1 MKAEIL
7 SIGDE
12 ILIGQINNTNSVWIA
27 QELNNIG
34 IKVIQM
40 TTVSDE
46 ESAILESLADAEKR
60 ADIVFITGGLG
71 PTKDDITKKCF
82 ASFLDV
88 PLEMN
93 EKVLDQVRTFFSIRG
108 KQLSE
113 LNKLQAL
120 VPRGCFVVE
129 NKNGTA
135 PGMWMKKNKTVFISM
150 PGVPYEMKLMMT
162 NIVLP
167 KIRSENQLPFI
178 YHKTVLTQGIGESV
192 IAEMISDWEDSLAEK
207 KIKLAYL
214 PQPGMVRL
222 RLSSSGKKEE
232 VKNSVDAESEILIS
246 KLRKFV
252 FGIEDYGAPTPK
264 LEEIVSQLLRSRN
277 ETLALAESCT
287 GGYITSLITAIPG
300 ASEIFKGAIVPYNN
314 MAKHELVN
322 VNKEIFDTVG
332 AVSKECV
339 EQLAKN
345 ARELFHS
352 TYSIAVS
359 GIAGPGGATPEK
371 PVGLVW
377 LAICNKDQ
385 LVTRELRFGD
395 DRQRNIVMTAN
406 AALNIMRKF
415 IDGDYSV

>member
-34 IKVIQM
+34 VKVVHM

-46 ESAILESLADAEKR
+46 ESAILESLTSAEKR
-60 ADIVFITGGLG
+60 ADLVFITGGLG

-82 ASFLDV
+82 ASFLNV
-88 PLEMN
+88 PLVMD
-93 EKVLDQVRTFFSIRG
+93 EKVLDQVSTFFSVRG

-120 VPRGCFVVE
+120 VPQGCFVVE

-135 PGMWMKKNKTVFISM
+135 PGMWMKKNKTVFVSM
-150 PGVPYEMKLMMT
+150 PGVPYEMKLMMS

-167 KIRSENQLPFI
+167 KIKAENQLPFI
-178 YHKTVLTQGIGESV
+178 YHKTILTQGIGESV
-192 IAEMISDWEDSLAEK
+192 IAEMIGDWEDSLAEK

-232 VKNSVDAESEILIS
+232 VKRSVDAESEILIN
-246 KLRKFV
+246 KLKKFV
-252 FGIEDYGAPTPK
+252 FGMEDYGAPTPK
-264 LEEIVSQLLRSRN
+264 LEEIVSQLLRSKN
-277 ETLALAESCT
+277 ETLSLAESCS
-287 GGYITSLITAIPG
+287 GGFITSLITAIPG

-314 MAKHELVN
+314 IAKHELVN

-339 EQLAKN
+339 EQLARHT
-345 ARELFHS
+345 RELFHS
-352 TYSIAVS
+352 DYSIAVS
-359 GIAGPGGATPEK
+359 GIAGPGGATAEK

-377 LAICNKDQ
+377 VAISDENGVYSK
-385 LVTRELRFGD
+385 EFRFGD
-395 DRQRNIVMTAN
+395 DRQRNITMTSS
-406 AALNIMRKF
+406 AALHFLIKHIEKKR
-415 IDGDYSV
+415 V

>member
-34 IKVIQM
+34 VKVVHM

-46 ESAILESLADAEKR
+46 ESAILESLTSAEKR
-60 ADIVFITGGLG
+60 ADLVFITGGLG

-82 ASFLDV
+82 ASFLNV
-88 PLEMN
+88 PLVMD
-93 EKVLDQVRTFFSIRG
+93 EKVLDQVSTFFSVRG

-120 VPRGCFVVE
+120 VPQGCFVVE

-135 PGMWMKKNKTVFISM
+135 PGMWMKKNKTVFVSM
-150 PGVPYEMKLMMT
+150 PGVPYEMKLMMS

-167 KIRSENQLPFI
+167 KIKAENQLPFI
-178 YHKTVLTQGIGESV
+178 YHKTILTQGIGESV
-192 IAEMISDWEDSLAEK
+192 IAEMISDWEDSLADK
-207 KIKLAYL
+207 NIKLAYL

-232 VKNSVDAESEILIS
+232 VKRSVDAESEILIN
-246 KLRKFV
+246 KLKKFV
-252 FGIEDYGAPTPK
+252 FGMEDYGAPTPK
-264 LEEIVSQLLRSRN
+264 LEEIVSQLLRSKN
-277 ETLALAESCT
+277 ETLSLAESCS
-287 GGYITSLITAIPG
+287 GGFITSLITAIPG

-314 MAKHELVN
+314 IAKHELVN

-339 EQLAKN
+339 EQLARHT
-345 ARELFHS
+345 RELFHS
-352 TYSIAVS
+352 DYSIAVS
-359 GIAGPGGATPEK
+359 GIAGPGGATAEK

-377 LAICNKDQ
+377 VAISDENGVYSK
-385 LVTRELRFGD
+385 EFRFGD
-395 DRQRNIVMTAN
+395 DRQRNITMTSS
-406 AALNIMRKF
+406 AALHFLIKHIEKKR
-415 IDGDYSV
+415 V